1 MKKLLRIIYKRH
13 KITIP
18 TANEKILSSIDE
30 KILSSLP
37 IFVEAHTKTDEAI
50 KETETVKTLNPKGFD
65 SSKEPKNT
73 TKYHV
78 EKTSTNTSKKRIIEK
93 RIGRF
98 NRLIF
103 IFLTSFNNSNSHFK
117 KVVSI

>member
-18 TANEKILSSIDE
+18 TTNE

-103 IFLTSFNNSNSHFK
+103 IFLTSFNNSNNHFN